1 MQKIISKI
9 CSKIEHLSIPRVN
22 WIKTLYFNFRLLPF
36 KQAKKLPFFIYG
48 NPVFNSLAGDV
59 EFRCP
64 IKRGM
69 VKINYQQTFAP
80 SLQTLKSQICLCGT
94 LIIGGDV
101 VIGCANKILVTK
113 NATLELSHH
122 VQIMDFCNID
132 CYSYI
137 KLKTGVCVSHRCQI
151 MDTNHHYIVD
161 IPSRTIN
168 DNKKDIIIGEYC
180 WVCNS
185 TSINAGA
192 IIPKHTIISSHS
204 LVNKDVSQW
213 GDHILIGGIPVK
225 LLKKGIARVFNVKN
239 ELFLFQL
246 SQQSELDSFSIPQH
260 IDIHKFIKYEDDVVL

>member
-1 MQKIISKI
+1 MQKTIRKI
-9 CSKIEHLSIPRVN
+9 CSKIEKMSIPKIN

-36 KQAKKLPFFIYG
+36 KQAKKMPFYIYG
-48 NPVFNSLAGDV
+48 NPVFNSLSGNV
-59 EFRCP
+59 EFKCP
-64 IKRGM
+64 VKRGM

-80 SLQTLKSQICLCGT
+80 SLQTLKSQICLYGT

-113 NATLELSHH
+113 NAILELSHN

-132 CYSYI
+132 CYSHI
-137 KLKTGVCVSHRCQI
+137 KLDKGVCISHRCQI

-161 IPSRTIN
+161 MSSRTIS

-185 TSINAGA
+185 TSLNAGA
-192 IIPKHTIISSHS
+192 IIPKHSIISSHS

-213 GDHILIGGIPVK
+213 GDHILIGGTPVK
-225 LLKKGIARVFNVKN
+225 LLKKGVSRIFNIKN
-239 ELFLFQL
+239 ELILFQL
-246 SQQSELDSFSIPQH
+246 FQQSELDSYSIPQQTN
-260 IDIHKFIKYEDDVVL
+260 IHEFIKFENDVSL